1 MTQPTSTA
9 NYRKYPKGPNFLL
22 VVILAGVAMIAVCLI
37 AVLVLR
43 SEGKKL
49 VPKVPDKHPT
59 SQITPQIMPRIIPK
73 ITPLRP
79 PSSKSAAF
87 GSDTRFC

>member
-59 SQITPQIMPRIIPK
+59 SQIIPQIP
-73 ITPLRP
+73 PLRP

-87 GSDTRFC
+87 ASDTRFC

>member
-43 SEGKKL
+43 SEGKKM

-59 SQITPQIMPRIIPK
+59 SQITPQI
-73 ITPLRP
+73 TPLRP
-79 PSSKSAAF
+79 SSSESAAF
-87 GSDTRFC
+87 ASDTRFC